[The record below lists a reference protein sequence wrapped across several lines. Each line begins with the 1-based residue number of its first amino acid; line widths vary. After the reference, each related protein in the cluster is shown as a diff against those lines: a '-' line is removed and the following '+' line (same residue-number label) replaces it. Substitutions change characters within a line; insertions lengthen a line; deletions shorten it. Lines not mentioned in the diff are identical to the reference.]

1 MRPRIR
7 FNYHITNLLNQ
18 QRKQSFVL
26 LKEIARIHEFVTLHS
41 HLLLLL
47 PMLLLQPPVSHSSPQ
62 KKKADTS
69 DEDANA
75 LKRNVVMT
83 EHMEEIEALLERLKT
98 DIETGKN
105 GKSEEGG
112 TNESRDESE

>member
-1 MRPRIR
+1 
-7 FNYHITNLLNQ
+7 
-18 QRKQSFVL
+18 
-26 LKEIARIHEFVTLHS
+26 
-41 HLLLLL
+41 
-47 PMLLLQPPVSHSSPQ
+47 
-62 KKKADTS
+62 
-69 DEDANA
+69 
-75 LKRNVVMT
+75 MT